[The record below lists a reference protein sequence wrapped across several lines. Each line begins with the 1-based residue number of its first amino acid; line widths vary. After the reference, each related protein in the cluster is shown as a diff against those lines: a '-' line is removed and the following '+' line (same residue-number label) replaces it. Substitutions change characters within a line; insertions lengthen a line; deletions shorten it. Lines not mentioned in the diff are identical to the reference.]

1 MNYFLSNLFRD
12 RRLWI
17 IAGVSALAGMMIMDL
32 LTFMLTPRAVF
43 GMWTFKLALI
53 AAVIGAVGYGVL
65 LQKADKK
72 RRRLEELLPGFLEER
87 RSFLEGSAA
96 ADPGFQ
102 TFCHE
107 CRHFDLNR
115 LRCLLDL
122 RERKSRI
129 LLRDDSPMRYC
140 LYWNLDDR
148 HPIMQVTGR
157 LDAATI
163 RSQQAANGLGS
174 AEDEKEDGDDKPG
187 NGGGP
192 PVGAFFF

>member
-17 IAGVSALAGMMIMDL
+17 IAGASALAALMLMDL

-43 GMWTFKLALI
+43 GMWTFKLAFV
-53 AAVIGAVGYGVL
+53 AAAIGAVGYGVL

-72 RRRLEELLPGFLEER
+72 SRLLKELLPRFLEER
-87 RSFLEGSAA
+87 RAFLESSAA

-107 CRHFDLNR
+107 CRHFDPDR

-122 RERKSRI
+122 HGRKSRI
-129 LLRDDSPMRYC
+129 QLRDDSPMRHC

-148 HPIMQVTGR
+148 HPVMQLTGR
-157 LDAATI
+157 LQKAVTGGAGEEI
-163 RSQQAANGLGS
+163 HEASP
-174 AEDEKEDGDDKPG
+174 PG
-187 NGGGP
+187 R
-192 PVGAFFF
+192 